1 MWSKLSIG
9 HCLLQR
15 WWLAVTQPNGQSWKK
30 RPEILKRASQLI
42 CSIPA
47 GQEKDKITAVYS
59 WSSRIKHNYFKH
71 SATFSVGCAGAGQ
84 RALCWC
90 CKALGA
96 LAPWCTKTL
105 HLRLVGTDLSE
116 QGTLPFF
123 INPVLLDLVCTSVP
137 MLFCFSSGIFLSVL
151 PFPCSLFCV
160 RVLVALRWRAFYVH
174 TSLAFPYHMVILML
188 PFASIILFVAAWTS

>member
-71 SATFSVGCAGAGQ
+71 SATFSVGCAGAGR

-105 HLRLVGTDLSE
+105 HLWLVGTRHLA
-116 QGTLPFF
+116 LF
-123 INPVLLDLVCTSVP
+123 LLILCYWILYVHQ
-137 MLFCFSSGIFLSVL
+137 
-151 PFPCSLFCV
+151 FPCCSVFLLVFFSVSCHFPAHCFVCGYWWHSDGV
-160 RVLVALRWRAFYVH
+160 RFMSTHL
-174 TSLAFPYHMVILML
+174 
-188 PFASIILFVAAWTS
+188 